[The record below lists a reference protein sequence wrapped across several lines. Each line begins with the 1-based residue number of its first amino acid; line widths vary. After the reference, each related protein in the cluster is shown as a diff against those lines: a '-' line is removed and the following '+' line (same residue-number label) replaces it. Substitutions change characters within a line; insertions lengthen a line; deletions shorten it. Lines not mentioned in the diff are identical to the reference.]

1 MEYSNICLLS
11 IKNKEI
17 ITTIAGIDALYIYV
31 RNNNDIIINEIMDNY
46 FLSTAMK
53 IYGFEK
59 GELSFK
65 GVLKNKLQIRAK
77 QILENEKGNLFISN
91 FNTDS
96 GEYSYIY
103 LDKS

>member
-1 MEYSNICLLS
+1 
-11 IKNKEI
+11 
-17 ITTIAGIDALYIYV
+17 
-31 RNNNDIIINEIMDNY
+31 
-46 FLSTAMK
+46 MK

-96 GEYSYIY
+96 DEYSYIY